1 MLGLQS
7 AICWSASL
15 LNIALN
21 VAFKMFDFDLS
32 SVHIIPFAALN
43 GETPTASCLLLLINC
58 QNIFG
63 FTFKSGVTLLHYMH
77 SCKLFSVAFAMQCM
91 NRTRNESCPK

>member
-63 FTFKSGVTLLHYMH
+63 FTFKSGATLLLAYVLYALLQTFFCCFCNAMH
-77 SCKLFSVAFAMQCM
+77 
-91 NRTRNESCPK
+91 ESCQE